1 MFVLK
6 SSKLLAVTQECP
18 KKQTHLIPRLCSG
31 LVQGTLTLTL
41 PLSLSG
47 VVQGT
52 LKVQFTLKEL
62 AGLMLISSQVRVP
75 STL

>member
-31 LVQGTLTLTL
+31 LVQGTL
-41 PLSLSG
+41 
-47 VVQGT
+47 
-52 LKVQFTLKEL
+52 KVQFTLKEL